1 MECSVASE
9 GDTALALM
17 RASPPDAAILDII
30 MPNMDGL
37 EVLAAIS
44 NDPKLKHTRVL
55 LLSALQQESD
65 IVRALGL
72 GADDYV
78 TKPFSPVEVVAR
90 LKRLI
95 RSEA

>member
-1 MECSVASE
+1 
-9 GDTALALM
+9 
-17 RASPPDAAILDII
+17 
-30 MPNMDGL
+30 
-37 EVLAAIS
+37 
-44 NDPKLKHTRVL
+44 
-55 LLSALQQESD
+55 LQQESD

-90 LKRLI
+90 LKRLV